1 MAVHIRLARAGSKK
15 VPFYRIV
22 AADQR
27 APRGGRFIERLGT
40 WNPLKKVL
48 ELKRGRVD
56 YWLGQGAQPSAT
68 VGRLIKRAQTAAAG
82 SEKAEG

>member
-27 APRGGRFIERLGT
+27 APRGGRYIERLGT
-40 WNPLKKVL
+40 WNPLRK
-48 ELKRGRVD
+48 ELNLNTGRVN
-56 YWLGQGAQPSAT
+56 YWLGNGAQPSAT
-68 VGRLIKRAQTAAAG
+68 VGRLIKRASAATAG
-82 SEKAEG
+82 SEEQAS